1 MAGALAVGVEYEG
14 DFDPATGSGVR
25 STQSLVTG
33 LFDLDRDKMTQRK
46 QELGLSEARCFES
59 YEALLASDEVDAV
72 ALVVPNFLH
81 ADLAIEAL
89 DAGKHLFLE
98 KPFATTREDSR
109 RLAEA
114 VRRSN
119 VTTKLDYILLHYDE
133 QENLHKLIQDG
144 AFGTLGSV
152 HFTYRHPIEV
162 GQSAGQSWKLSR
174 EKSGGALPMGICHAV
189 SIAVYQ
195 VGAAPEWVA
204 CVSRPPKLRQ
214 FDYDTQVDLLISFE
228 NGVTG
233 VVQGNIDFAEKYDAR
248 HTIIG
253 TGGQFDYNPYNPL
266 ESRVTWS
273 SKSMNRPYSADP
285 GFANHHLDSGDVW
298 KHQCGRTIREFVRY
312 AREGRKDPLL
322 GLDSDVVRGC
332 EAVIWAAEESAQN
345 GSKPVQTS
353 QFML

>member
-1 MAGALAVGVEYEG
+1 
-14 DFDPATGSGVR
+14 
-25 STQSLVTG
+25 
-33 LFDLDRDKMTQRK
+33 
-46 QELGLSEARCFES
+46 
-59 YEALLASDEVDAV
+59 
-72 ALVVPNFLH
+72 
-81 ADLAIEAL
+81 
-89 DAGKHLFLE
+89 
-98 KPFATTREDSR
+98 
-109 RLAEA
+109 
-114 VRRSN
+114 
-119 VTTKLDYILLHYDE
+119 
-133 QENLHKLIQDG
+133 
-144 AFGTLGSV
+144 
-152 HFTYRHPIEV
+152 
-162 GQSAGQSWKLSR
+162 
-174 EKSGGALPMGICHAV
+174 
-189 SIAVYQ
+189 
-195 VGAAPEWVA
+195 
-204 CVSRPPKLRQ
+204 LRQ

-285 GFANHHLDSGDVW
+285 GFAHHHLDSGDVW

-322 GLDSDVVRGC
+322 GLQSDVVRGC